1 MIGCSLGK
9 EDSAT
14 KCLKSF
20 VIETMLPKLNQKAKL
35 KPLYTNNHRNR
46 ELYEKEKK
54 KIMKEGPG
62 RKEAWWKMCTMVEK
76 PDAKENMV

>member
-1 MIGCSLGK
+1 MPTPYCDGLQSGK

-14 KCLKSF
+14 KCRKSF

-46 ELYEKEKK
+46 EFY
-54 KIMKEGPG
+54 
-62 RKEAWWKMCTMVEK
+62 
-76 PDAKENMV
+76 